1 MSICLLAAAAK
12 LNMDIKWT
20 REIYGQQQMRYL
32 MHILCAHAVSGL
44 MQNFRNLKTKF
55 CWMQRTGW
63 HNNKGRV
70 VLATFLAMD
79 ERYTVVNKV
88 HACFVIMMGEL
99 LMRV

>member
-1 MSICLLAAAAK
+1 MDKGNLWTAANAIFDA
-12 LNMDIKWT
+12 
-20 REIYGQQQMRYL
+20 
-32 MHILCAHAVSGL
+32 HIVYAHVSGL
-44 MQNFRNLKTKF
+44 MQNFLKFKTKF

-79 ERYTVVNKV
+79 ERYTVVYKV